1 MKTWTLGTIVGSKKW
16 FNTKSRAWVRAM
28 FPLWS
33 TTMSYHF
40 TITCICASVESSRCA
55 SIESSRC
62 HTWTIFRITQ
72 LIIPKLITQKKFEY
86 ANHDTD
92 NILKLIIKEVI
103 LYALEVVLYT
113 IQVVFTL

>member
-1 MKTWTLGTIVGSKKW
+1 MAQYKESGMGQGYVS
-16 FNTKSRAWVRAM
+16 FMECN
-28 FPLWS
+28 PLQS
-33 TTMSYHF
+33 TTKSYHF
-40 TITCICASVESSRCA
+40 TVKSICASVESSR
-55 SIESSRC
+55 S

-72 LIIPKLITQKKFEY
+72 LIIPKLITKKKFEY

-92 NILKLIIKEVI
+92 NILKLIIKEAI